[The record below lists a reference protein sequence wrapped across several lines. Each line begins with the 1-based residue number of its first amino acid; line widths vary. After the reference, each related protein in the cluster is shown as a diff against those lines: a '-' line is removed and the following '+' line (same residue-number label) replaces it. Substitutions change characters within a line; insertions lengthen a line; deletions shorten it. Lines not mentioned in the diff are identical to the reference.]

1 MPATFD
7 INQNELIKFTKKLGK
22 IHKSAIPVAVRKTLN
37 DVAFEAKKVV
47 PKTFDDRFIVRKKTF
62 IKAHTGVKKSKNTFD
77 LKKMV
82 TQIGVIK
89 GKSKAGDNLE
99 QQELGGTIKDRDFI
113 PLTSARIGKSE
124 KKLVSKRAYLTN
136 IRGKSA
142 QTAHQNIDFRKAA
155 IKAGRKGSVIFNNLL
170 IRIDAIVKTGR
181 NKLFIKTTALY
192 DFKNNRSVSIKKT
205 PFIAPAAK
213 KASKKIP
220 ILFKNNAE
228 KRIKRE
234 LKR

>member
-1 MPATFD
+1 MAATFN
-7 INQNELIKFTKKLGK
+7 INQEELIKFTKKLGK
-22 IHKSAIPVAVRKTLN
+22 LHRSALPVAVRQTLN
-37 DVAFEAKKVV
+37 DVAFEAKKEV
-47 PKTFDDRFIVRKKTF
+47 PKIFGNKFTVRKKTF
-62 IKAHTGVKKSKNTFD
+62 IKAHTSVIKSKNTFD

-99 QQELGGTIKDRDFI
+99 QQERGGTIKNRDFI
-113 PLTSARIGKSE
+113 PLASARVGKSE
-124 KKLVSKRAYLTN
+124 NKLISKRAYLTN
-136 IRGKSA
+136 IRGKAA
-142 QTAHQNIDFRKAA
+142 QKAFQNNDFRKAA
-155 IKAGRKGSVIFNNLL
+155 IRAGRKGSVIFNNLL

-181 NKLFIKTTALY
+181 NKLFIKTIALY
-192 DFKNNRSVSIKKT
+192 DYKNNRSVNIKKT

-213 KASKKIP
+213 KASRKIP